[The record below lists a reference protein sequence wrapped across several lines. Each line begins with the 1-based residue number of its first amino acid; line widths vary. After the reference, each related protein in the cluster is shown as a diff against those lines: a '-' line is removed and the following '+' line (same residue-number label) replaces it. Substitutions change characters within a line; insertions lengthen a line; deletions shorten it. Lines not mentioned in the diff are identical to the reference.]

1 MLYVFHVDTGR
12 MITFDMG
19 VALENVQYLKE
30 MIETHYHIPAASQVL
45 LVSGGEMLS
54 PQNRI
59 CSYLGGT
66 DTNPIFMFSTN
77 IIESKNPPQPWPSI
91 EPDNDLKDQVERCL
105 SLPANYNTVVKRAQ
119 LAQQIYELG
128 REETRTCEKLVHEQ
142 HLQQQG
148 WAAVVANMEDLTEE
162 FKKRCSDFQNA
173 FNEVLE
179 KRIEYLECL
188 SHFNED
194 LDKLSN
200 IPILP
205 ALLQNAEKPFH
216 AFDDV
221 YENDSFQKGIEKA
234 AEGGF
239 PESSTRTTREG
250 SAEETKSSSSSV
262 KESEEKG
269 EEGDDKVS
277 VKAMTLLQW
286 ISAQENQISL
296 RKMAAECLKSLE
308 QFDEKEMTSLKTE
321 VKNAIENAQKE
332 DVKLIKGLEDRL
344 SGLEKLMFDVKN
356 IVKEQSELAQ
366 AFQQNQARANNLGD
380 TSILPDLCVSHKNQL
395 IVMRRNHKQLRDI
408 RSRISR
414 AKTELGH
421 NLLQR
426 LKYISYIENRMYEID
441 SKLLFIHRNCRRLQ
455 KHMGIIE
462 QIHQAPSVYVTAVTE
477 VVRRR
482 TFSSAFLLWASDL
495 ASHLTTIYSEEVV
508 RRQEFWSMF
517 EGHFLCTLFPG
528 IEDMPPS
535 YATVA
540 PSTFDASL
548 PNLTRDDINELS
560 DFGLKIELPDLSAVI
575 DFFSSRSGGKNED
588 KSTLVDGDRT
598 NGSTISRNVAV
609 GTSDLP
615 KILDMHS
622 HLKDY
627 ERGFES
633 ETDTEEFEKVG
644 QSPIDRRRISTTGS
658 LQAYTT
664 LATSTQT
671 SLAPVMTSLSKP
683 EMCNISTST
692 EVVVTQTIETLT
704 ESTLSIPS
712 KKNPRLNKLNVL
724 NSMKSLDSNNSL
736 TFSTGSTLPSIPEI
750 TSPSHNT
757 DSDAQSVSASSQSAD
772 NSAECDHE
780 ISGKCLGHH
789 PSSFRNQH
797 GNLQTTLDSEFI
809 NSEFYIDESLPSSL
823 SSDRID
829 GIGQNIV
836 SPSDD
841 KDKFHF
847 AEEHREYDTVIKL
860 LQENLGTTRCEVE
873 KLKNLLRSLHA
884 QSQAAI
890 QVFREQIKDIRHDT
904 ESGKSD
910 LDIQLKSLND
920 AWEMIKLEAT
930 NHQQE
935 LIKRTV
941 DHELELND
949 LKKTLDTSNEMIV
962 TLQNEKKNLEDDHK
976 LAVKKYEVLM
986 EEMQEKVKGLME
998 AADEYRAREVKVN
1011 EEKEKL
1017 TKEIT
1022 EKLMREHKSELESLR
1037 SRYKLMTSIE
1047 RSPSDTSLEKIER
1060 PDLLEMSGHE
1070 AVFQHTKDEFV
1081 AERGL
1086 AIKSTADRERS
1097 RWEHRSGLGQILL
1110 SGSPKSP
1117 SKAHDICKRIIEDKD
1132 NQLELMRQ
1140 REEQLLKD
1148 INRHRE
1154 TIQNLTED
1162 DTNSVIAF
1170 KEKVDGLQKDKSRLE
1185 QELEMEKSKRLEME
1199 SSFAALKVVNPDST
1213 AVSPDQM
1220 TRSGAKSKSSS
1231 SLGKGLITISTCSK
1245 GDLVIV
1251 VWNSIHE
1258 QYIIVQD
1265 TSILYFLHGESYNTL
1280 KLPRLTAN
1288 ETPHMIPLVA
1298 KVIEKEF
1305 CVARKDENR
1314 YKVSKGTK
1322 FYRVKVEPVS
1332 STPQPLDAARS
1343 SRRHETTGI
1352 QSGSVG
1358 RSTSTE
1364 LPSSSSVSQTSTHL
1378 IDSFAQTECPILIE
1392 DVSEAKDMV
1401 DSGVDAQQKSIYKE
1415 RNVSV
1420 TEEDEPV
1427 SLSDQRCCNIS
1438 VSEEDEEAANVEN
1451 ASERP
1456 SRGGSIGI
1464 FTLIESFLTP
1474 MQL

>member
-221 YENDSFQKGIEKA
+221 YENDSFQKGIEKV

-560 DFGLKIELPDLSAVI
+560 ALLPDFGLKIELPDLSAVI

-704 ESTLSIPS
+704 E
-712 KKNPRLNKLNVL
+712 
-724 NSMKSLDSNNSL
+724 
-736 TFSTGSTLPSIPEI
+736 
-750 TSPSHNT
+750 
-757 DSDAQSVSASSQSAD
+757 
-772 NSAECDHE
+772 
-780 ISGKCLGHH
+780 
-789 PSSFRNQH
+789 
-797 GNLQTTLDSEFI
+797 
-809 NSEFYIDESLPSSL
+809 
-823 SSDRID
+823 
-829 GIGQNIV
+829 
-836 SPSDD
+836 
-841 KDKFHF
+841 
-847 AEEHREYDTVIKL
+847 
-860 LQENLGTTRCEVE
+860 ENLGTTRCEVE

-962 TLQNEKKNLEDDHK
+962 TLQNEKKSLEDDHK

-1265 TSILYFLHGESYNTL
+1265 
-1280 KLPRLTAN
+1280 
-1288 ETPHMIPLVA
+1288 
-1298 KVIEKEF
+1298 
-1305 CVARKDENR
+1305 ENR

-1332 STPQPLDAARS
+1332 SSPHPLDAARS

-1451 ASERP
+1451 ASE
-1456 SRGGSIGI
+1456 IHMI
-1464 FTLIESFLTP
+1464 VKF
-1474 MQL
+1474 

>member
-221 YENDSFQKGIEKA
+221 YENDSFQKGIEKV

-508 RRQEFWSMF
+508 RRQEFWSTF

-560 DFGLKIELPDLSAVI
+560 ALLPDFGLKIELPDLSAVI

-704 ESTLSIPS
+704 E
-712 KKNPRLNKLNVL
+712 
-724 NSMKSLDSNNSL
+724 
-736 TFSTGSTLPSIPEI
+736 
-750 TSPSHNT
+750 
-757 DSDAQSVSASSQSAD
+757 
-772 NSAECDHE
+772 
-780 ISGKCLGHH
+780 
-789 PSSFRNQH
+789 
-797 GNLQTTLDSEFI
+797 
-809 NSEFYIDESLPSSL
+809 
-823 SSDRID
+823 
-829 GIGQNIV
+829 
-836 SPSDD
+836 
-841 KDKFHF
+841 
-847 AEEHREYDTVIKL
+847 
-860 LQENLGTTRCEVE
+860 ENLGTTRCEVE

-962 TLQNEKKNLEDDHK
+962 TLQNEKKSLEDDHK

-1280 KLPRLTAN
+1280 KLPRLTVN

-1332 STPQPLDAARS
+1332 SSPHPLDAARS
-1343 SRRHETTGI
+1343 SRRHETTGN

-1451 ASERP
+1451 ASEVSNPFLIHSMSDQDDSDEYR
-1456 SRGGSIGI
+1456 SLESKDGSD
-1464 FTLIESFLTP
+1464 FSA
-1474 MQL
+1474 Q

>member
-704 ESTLSIPS
+704 E
-712 KKNPRLNKLNVL
+712 
-724 NSMKSLDSNNSL
+724 
-736 TFSTGSTLPSIPEI
+736 
-750 TSPSHNT
+750 
-757 DSDAQSVSASSQSAD
+757 
-772 NSAECDHE
+772 
-780 ISGKCLGHH
+780 
-789 PSSFRNQH
+789 
-797 GNLQTTLDSEFI
+797 
-809 NSEFYIDESLPSSL
+809 
-823 SSDRID
+823 
-829 GIGQNIV
+829 
-836 SPSDD
+836 
-841 KDKFHF
+841 
-847 AEEHREYDTVIKL
+847 
-860 LQENLGTTRCEVE
+860 ENLGTTRCEVE

-1451 ASERP
+1451 ASEVSNPFLIHSMSDQDDSDEYR
-1456 SRGGSIGI
+1456 SLESKDGSD
-1464 FTLIESFLTP
+1464 FSA
-1474 MQL
+1474 Q

>member
-12 MITFDMG
+12 MITFDMS

-30 MIETHYHIPAASQVL
+30 MIESHYHIPAASQVL
-45 LVSGGEMLS
+45 LVSGGEMLKKES
-54 PQNRI
+54 RI

-91 EPDNDLKDQVERCL
+91 EPDTDFKDQVDRCL

-162 FKKRCSDFQNA
+162 FKTRCSDFQNA
-173 FNEVLE
+173 INRVHE
-179 KRIEYLECL
+179 KRMEYLQCL

-194 LDKLSN
+194 LEKLSN

-205 ALLQNAEKPFH
+205 ALLENAEKPFH
-216 AFDDV
+216 AFDNV
-221 YENDSFQKGIEKA
+221 YENDSFQKGNEKT
-234 AEGGF
+234 EGF
-239 PESSTRTTREG
+239 PEARIRDVTPEV
-250 SAEETKSSSSSV
+250 TKSSSSNT
-262 KESEEKG
+262 KENVDRVDNTE
-269 EEGDDKVS
+269 DKDN

-296 RKMAAECLKSLE
+296 RKMAAECIKSFE
-308 QFDEKEMTSLKTE
+308 QFDEKEMASLKSE
-321 VKNAIENAQKE
+321 VQTAIEAAQKE
-332 DVKLIKGLEDRL
+332 DMKLIKGLEDRL
-344 SGLEKLMFDVKN
+344 SGLEKLMFDVRN
-356 IVKEQSELAQ
+356 TLKEQSELAQ

-395 IVMRRNHKQLRDI
+395 IVMRKNHNLLRDI

-426 LKYISYIENRMYEID
+426 LKFIIYIENRMYEID

-495 ASHLTTIYSEEVV
+495 SCHMTTIYSEEVV
-508 RRQEFWSMF
+508 RRQEFWSTF

-528 IEDMPPS
+528 IDDMPPP

-548 PNLTRDDINELS
+548 PNLTKDDINELFTRLP

-575 DFFSSRSGGKNED
+575 DFFSSRSGGKNVD
-588 KSTLVDGDRT
+588 KDGDRT
-598 NGSTISRNVAV
+598 SGSTISRNVAV

-658 LQAYTT
+658 LQTYAT

-671 SLAPVMTSLSKP
+671 SLAPIMTSLSKP

-692 EVVVTQTIETLT
+692 EVVATQTSETLT
-704 ESTLSIPS
+704 E
-712 KKNPRLNKLNVL
+712 
-724 NSMKSLDSNNSL
+724 
-736 TFSTGSTLPSIPEI
+736 
-750 TSPSHNT
+750 
-757 DSDAQSVSASSQSAD
+757 
-772 NSAECDHE
+772 
-780 ISGKCLGHH
+780 
-789 PSSFRNQH
+789 
-797 GNLQTTLDSEFI
+797 
-809 NSEFYIDESLPSSL
+809 
-823 SSDRID
+823 
-829 GIGQNIV
+829 
-836 SPSDD
+836 
-841 KDKFHF
+841 
-847 AEEHREYDTVIKL
+847 
-860 LQENLGTTRCEVE
+860 ENLGTTQCEVE
-873 KLKNLLRSLHA
+873 CLRNHLKSLHS
-884 QSQAAI
+884 QSQGAI
-890 QVFREQIKDIRHDT
+890 EFFRSQLTDIRR
-904 ESGKSD
+904 ESASGKSD
-910 LDIQLKSLND
+910 LEMQLKSLND
-920 AWEMIKLEAT
+920 VWKMIECEAT
-930 NHQQE
+930 NQQQE

-949 LKKTLDTSNEMIV
+949 LKKTLDASNEMII
-962 TLQNEKKNLEDDHK
+962 TLQNEKRGMEDEH
-976 LAVKKYEVLM
+976 AVAMGKYDALLGELR
-986 EEMQEKVKGLME
+986 EKVRNLTDITE
-998 AADEYRAREVKVN
+998 EYRLREARASD
-1011 EEKEKL
+1011 EKEKVV
-1017 TKEIT
+1017 KETT
-1022 EKLMREHKSELESLR
+1022 EKLMRDHKSELESLR

-1070 AVFQHTKDEFV
+1070 AVFQHTRDDFV
-1081 AERGL
+1081 PERGL
-1086 AIKSTADRERS
+1086 AIKSA
-1097 RWEHRSGLGQILL
+1097 RWESRSGLGLL
-1110 SGSPKSP
+1110 SCSPKSP

-1140 REEQLLKD
+1140 REDQLLKD

-1199 SSFAALKVVNPDST
+1199 SSFAALKVVAPDSAT
-1213 AVSPDQM
+1213 LSPEQM
-1220 TRSGAKSKSSS
+1220 TRSGARSKMASSM
-1231 SLGKGLITISTCSK
+1231 LGKGLISIATCSK
-1245 GDLVIV
+1245 GDLVLV
-1251 VWNSIHE
+1251 VWNSAHD
-1258 QYIIVQD
+1258 QYVIVQD

-1280 KLPRLTAN
+1280 KLPRIPSS
-1288 ETPHMIPLVA
+1288 ETPNVTHLIA

-1322 FYRVKVEPVS
+1322 FYRVKVGPRS
-1332 STPQPLDAARS
+1332 SSPLPLDATRAAR
-1343 SRRHETTGI
+1343 RLELIGCQTGSI
-1352 QSGSVG
+1352 V
-1358 RSTSTE
+1358 RSTE
-1364 LPSSSSVSQTSTHL
+1364 LPSSSTTSTHL
-1378 IDSFAQTECPILIE
+1378 MDSFAQTECLNIE
-1392 DVSEAKDMV
+1392 DSTVAKDMV
-1401 DSGVDAQQKSIYKE
+1401 DSGVDAQQKSVYKE

-1438 VSEEDEEAANVEN
+1438 VSEEDEANVEN
-1451 ASERP
+1451 ASEVSNPLLISTSDHEDSDEYRSLE
-1456 SRGGSIGI
+1456 SRDGSDCRCP
-1464 FTLIESFLTP
+1464 IETNDFN
-1474 MQL
+1474 

>member
-45 LVSGGEMLS
+45 LVSGGEMLL

-77 IIESKNPPQPWPSI
+77 IIESKSSLQPWPSI
-91 EPDNDLKDQVERCL
+91 EPDTDLKDQVERCL

-119 LAQQIYELG
+119 LAQHIYELG

-162 FKKRCSDFQNA
+162 FKKRCDDFQNV

-179 KRIEYLECL
+179 RRTEYLECL

-194 LDKLSN
+194 LDNLSN

-205 ALLQNAEKPFH
+205 ALIQNAEKPFH
-216 AFDDV
+216 AFDEF
-221 YENDSFQKGIEKA
+221 YENDSFPKGNDKSDDASA
-234 AEGGF
+234 ASTKTHEAA
-239 PESSTRTTREG
+239 PESSKPESMNARN
-250 SAEETKSSSSSV
+250 
-262 KESEEKG
+262 SEERS
-269 EEGDDKVS
+269 ENVDDKRDEKVT
-277 VKAMTLLQW
+277 TLLQW

-296 RKMAAECLKSLE
+296 RKMAAECVKSLE
-308 QFDEKEMTSLKTE
+308 QFDEKEMMNLKAE
-321 VKNAIENAQKE
+321 VKNAIEAAQK
-332 DVKLIKGLEDRL
+332 DDMKLIKGLEDRL

-366 AFQQNQARANNLGD
+366 AFQQNQTRANNLGD

-395 IVMRRNHKQLRDI
+395 IVMRKNHKQLRDI

-414 AKTELGH
+414 AKSELGH

-426 LKYISYIENRMYEID
+426 LKFIIYIENRMYEID

-482 TFSSAFLLWASDL
+482 NFSSAFLLWASDL
-495 ASHLTTIYSEEVV
+495 ACHLMTIYNDEVM

-528 IEDMPPS
+528 MDDMPPS
-535 YATVA
+535 YATEA
-540 PSTFDASL
+540 PSVFDSSL
-548 PNLTRDDINELS
+548 PGLTKNDISELS
-560 DFGLKIELPDLSAVI
+560 VCLPDIGSKIELPDLSAVI
-575 DFFSSRSGGKNED
+575 DFFSTRSGSKSKEKDVAYDGENARNLSSAATSRSMG
-588 KSTLVDGDRT
+588 
-598 NGSTISRNVAV
+598 V

-644 QSPIDRRRISTTGS
+644 QSPIDRRRTSTTGS

-671 SLAPVMTSLSKP
+671 SQAPVMTSLSKP
-683 EMCNISTST
+683 EMCSISTST
-692 EVVVTQTIETLT
+692 EVVAMQTIETLT
-704 ESTLSIPS
+704 E
-712 KKNPRLNKLNVL
+712 
-724 NSMKSLDSNNSL
+724 
-736 TFSTGSTLPSIPEI
+736 
-750 TSPSHNT
+750 
-757 DSDAQSVSASSQSAD
+757 
-772 NSAECDHE
+772 
-780 ISGKCLGHH
+780 
-789 PSSFRNQH
+789 
-797 GNLQTTLDSEFI
+797 
-809 NSEFYIDESLPSSL
+809 
-823 SSDRID
+823 
-829 GIGQNIV
+829 
-836 SPSDD
+836 
-841 KDKFHF
+841 
-847 AEEHREYDTVIKL
+847 
-860 LQENLGTTRCEVE
+860 ENLGTTRCEVE
-873 KLKNLLRSLHA
+873 KLKTLFKELYT
-884 QSQAAI
+884 QSQSTI
-890 QVFREQIKDIRHDT
+890 DVLRDQLKVIRHDSA
-904 ESGKSD
+904 SGQSD
-910 LDIQLKSLND
+910 LHAQLKSLNV
-920 AWEMIKLEAT
+920 AWEMVKLET
-930 NHQQE
+930 SNHQQE

-949 LKKTLDTSNEMIV
+949 LKKSLDTSNETIV
-962 TLQNEKKNLEDDHK
+962 TLQNERRTLEEEHTMALK
-976 LAVKKYEVLM
+976 RYENIV
-986 EEMQEKVKGLME
+986 EEMNEKVKHLMDATE
-998 AADEYRAREVKVN
+998 DYQAREAKASV
-1011 EEKEKL
+1011 EKEKL
-1017 TKEIT
+1017 VKDLT
-1022 EKLMREHKSELESLR
+1022 EKLTRDHKSELESLR

-1070 AVFQHTKDEFV
+1070 AVFQHTREEMM
-1081 AERGL
+1081 AERGM
-1086 AIKSTADRERS
+1086 AIKTGADRERQ
-1097 RWEHRSGLGQILL
+1097 RWESRSGMGQFFM

-1117 SKAHDICKRIIEDKD
+1117 SKTYDLYKRILEDKD
-1132 NQLELMRQ
+1132 NQLEMMRQ
-1140 REEQLLKD
+1140 REDQLLKD
-1148 INRHRE
+1148 INKLRE
-1154 TIQNLTED
+1154 TIQNLTEPD
-1162 DTNSVIAF
+1162 PNDTNSVCAL
-1170 KEKVDGLQKDKSRLE
+1170 KEKMDSLQKDRTRLE
-1185 QELEMEKSKRLEME
+1185 QELEVEKSKRLEME
-1199 SSFAALKVVNPDST
+1199 SSFAALKVVTPDST

-1220 TRSGAKSKSSS
+1220 SRSGARSKMSSS
-1231 SLGKGLITISTCSK
+1231 SFGKGLISVTTCSK
-1245 GDLVIV
+1245 GDLVLVI
-1251 VWNSIHE
+1251 WNSAHD
-1258 QYIIVQD
+1258 QYIIVQEA
-1265 TSILYFLHGESYNTL
+1265 SLLYFLHGESYNTL
-1280 KLPRLTAN
+1280 KLPRPVAN
-1288 ETPHMIPLVA
+1288 ETPTVTHVIA
-1298 KVIEKEF
+1298 RVIEKEF

-1322 FYRVKVEPVS
+1322 FYRVKVEPRS
-1332 STPQPLDAARS
+1332 SSPLPLDS
-1343 SRRHETTGI
+1343 SRASRRLDLS
-1352 QSGSVG
+1352 QSGSVAVS

-1364 LPSSSSVSQTSTHL
+1364 LPSSSSVAQTSTHL
-1378 IDSFAQTECPILIE
+1378 MDSFAQTECLDTLIE
-1392 DVSEAKDMV
+1392 DVSSPKDMV
-1401 DSGVDAQQKSIYKE
+1401 DSGVEAQQKSAYKE
-1415 RNVSV
+1415 RNISV

-1427 SLSDQRCCNIS
+1427 SLTDQRCRYIS
-1438 VSEEDEEAANVEN
+1438 VSEEDEAAVEN